1 MLLQT
6 TLRSAQTR
14 WAWQRVL
21 FQDYGDGLH
30 LCNASRI
37 PPTLGVTEMCLHF
50 EEADLTSRGNPR
62 CWARSQERLD
72 LLREQELLAG
82 LGIQPQRKKSTD
94 MELLW
99 SFTDRLKGP

>member
-1 MLLQT
+1 MATAYICVMRQ
-6 TLRSAQTR
+6 A
-14 WAWQRVL
+14 
-21 FQDYGDGLH
+21 YH
-30 LCNASRI
+30 L
-37 PPTLGVTEMCLHF
+37 PFGVTEMCLHL

-72 LLREQELLAG
+72 LLRAQELLAG